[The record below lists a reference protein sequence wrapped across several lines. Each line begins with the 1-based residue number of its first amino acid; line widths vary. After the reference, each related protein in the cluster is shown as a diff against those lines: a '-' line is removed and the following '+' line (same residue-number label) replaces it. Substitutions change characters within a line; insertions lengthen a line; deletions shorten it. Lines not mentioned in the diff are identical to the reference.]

1 MTSIGKDMLRNL
13 VQGRGS
19 GHPLRSLIIFPPMT
33 HKTPMPPRRPRT
45 FWSHSAAAAATFA
58 AGAALPQ
65 AAQAYI
71 GPGAGLT
78 ALGTVLALVLALGL
92 AVVGF
97 VWYPL
102 KRLRRKG
109 KPASDGDK
117 SDREPE

>member
-1 MTSIGKDMLRNL
+1 MRRSL
-13 VQGRGS
+13 VHSCGY
-19 GHPLRSLIIFPPMT
+19 GHPPPFLIFSNPMT
-33 HKTPMPPRRPRT
+33 PETHKPPRRPHT
-45 FWSHSAAAAATFA
+45 FWSRSFA
-58 AGAALPQ
+58 AGATFSVGATLPQ

-71 GPGAGLT
+71 GPGARLT

-102 KRLRRKG
+102 KRMRRKR

-117 SDREPE
+117 ANREPE